1 MNLQKIQC
9 QNCDTL
15 IEATYCPQCG
25 QKYSQP
31 RLTLKVLAD
40 IAIQSV
46 ADLDRGFLHT
56 CKELFRNPHLLIH
69 NYLEGKRIIYTNP
82 IKFLLIWLGVN
93 ALLSFSVLDIDGLMK
108 EFLKKQITGNIQL
121 PKTVKNPAVLETY
134 TQSSID
140 ATLFF
145 MHNQQLIYVGL
156 LPLSALFLYFFF
168 RKQQY
173 YFTEHL
179 TIVTYSY
186 GLYHIIALPLL
197 FVYVNFPEQLQTIS
211 LSASFLMCVF
221 LAYIPSKVYALQASF
236 WKCFVKAF
244 FAQLLCYIVY
254 FIFIGISAN
263 AYAIYTVA
271 KLK

>member
-1 MNLQKIQC
+1 MNLEKLQC
-9 QNCDTL
+9 QNCHTN
-15 IEATYCPQCG
+15 IEANYCSQCG
-25 QKYSQP
+25 QKASQP

-40 IAIQSV
+40 IALQSV

-56 CKELFRNPHLLIH
+56 CKELFLHPQVLIH
-69 NYLEGKRIIYTNP
+69 NYLAGRRIIYTNP

-93 ALLSFSVLDIDGLMK
+93 ALLSFSVLDIDTLMK
-108 EFLKKQITGNIQL
+108 EYLQKQIIGNIQL
-121 PKTVKNPAVLETY
+121 PKTLKNPAVLETY

-156 LPLSALFLYFFF
+156 LPLSALFLYLFF

-179 TIVTYSY
+179 TIITYSY

-197 FVYVNFPEQLQTIS
+197 FIYVNFPEQLQTIS
-211 LSASFLMCVF
+211 LTASLLMCVF
-221 LAYIPSKVYALQASF
+221 LAYVSAKVYALQAPF
-236 WKCFVKAF
+236 WKCFSKAF
-244 FAQLLCYIVY
+244 FAQLFCYIVY

-263 AYAIYTVA
+263 AYAFYKVMHI
-271 KLK
+271 K